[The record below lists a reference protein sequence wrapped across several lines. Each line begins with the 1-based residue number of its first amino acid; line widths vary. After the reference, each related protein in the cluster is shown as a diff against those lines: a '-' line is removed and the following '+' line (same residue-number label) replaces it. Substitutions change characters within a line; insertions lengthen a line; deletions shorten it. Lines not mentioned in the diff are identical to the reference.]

1 MKEALLD
8 TNFILTCI
16 RQKVDFF
23 EELFLKGIHVIIPE
37 QVVKEIEKFEKK
49 KSEAKI
55 ALVLIKDNE
64 IEYVNLGKGK
74 VDDLIVAYAKKNPEV
89 IIATLDKEI
98 QRKIKNKKMIIRNM
112 KKIEII

>member
-16 RQKVDFF
+16 RQKIDFF
-23 EELFLKGIHVIIPE
+23 EELYLKGIHIIIPE
-37 QVVKEIEKFEKK
+37 QVVREIEKFEKK

-55 ALVLIKDNE
+55 ALVLIKTNE
-64 IEYVNLGKGK
+64 VQYVNLGKGK
-74 VDDLIVAYAKKNPEV
+74 VDNRIIEYANKNPDV